1 MSRHA
6 KRGIIILLLK
16 LKSYKFIC
24 QNSLTEMYVL
34 IAACVKKP
42 NLRAKGITKPSD
54 IAMFER
60 CLERCRDCG
69 IETLFLPC
77 PETIYLGADRL
88 PGSFLERLNTKEFS
102 EILDGIEKDLRA
114 EFARRGEMPACIIGV
129 DSSPSCGVNTTYVS
143 DVKERGRGAFL
154 KRFSDIPAYDVSE
167 FSMYK
172 IYLAAP
178 LFSEAEREFNAK
190 IAGILR
196 EKKYAVHLP
205 QEVGDDSS
213 TRAEAETGRIF
224 EYNLKALDE
233 CDIVVAVVDGADAD
247 SGTAW
252 EIGYAYAVKKRVILL
267 RTDFRRV
274 GRSEAVNLMLEESG
288 EVVGS
293 VEELVG
299 VLGVTL

>member
-1 MSRHA
+1 
-6 KRGIIILLLK
+6 
-16 LKSYKFIC
+16 
-24 QNSLTEMYVL
+24 MYVL
-34 IAACVKKP
+34 IAACVKNP

-213 TRAEAETGRIF
+213 TRDEAETGRIF

-252 EIGYAYAVKKRVILL
+252 EIGYAYAVKKRIILL

-293 VEELVG
+293 VGELVR
-299 VLGVTL
+299 VLGVRG

>member
-1 MSRHA
+1 
-6 KRGIIILLLK
+6 
-16 LKSYKFIC
+16 
-24 QNSLTEMYVL
+24 MYVL
-34 IAACVKKP
+34 IAACVKSP

-213 TRAEAETGRIF
+213 TRDETETGRIF

-293 VEELVG
+293 VGELVR
-299 VLGVTL
+299 VLGVRG

>member
-1 MSRHA
+1 
-6 KRGIIILLLK
+6 
-16 LKSYKFIC
+16 
-24 QNSLTEMYVL
+24 MYVL
-34 IAACVKKP
+34 IAACVKNP
-42 NLRAKGITKPSD
+42 NLRVKGITKPSD

-213 TRAEAETGRIF
+213 TRDETETGRIF

-293 VEELVG
+293 VGELVR
-299 VLGVTL
+299 VLGVRG

>member
-1 MSRHA
+1 
-6 KRGIIILLLK
+6 
-16 LKSYKFIC
+16 
-24 QNSLTEMYVL
+24 MYVL
-34 IAACVKKP
+34 IAACVKNP

-54 IAMFER
+54 IVMFER

-88 PGSFLERLNTKEFS
+88 PGSYLERLNTKEFS

-196 EKKYAVHLP
+196 EKKYVVHLP

-213 TRAEAETGRIF
+213 TRDEAETGRIF

-252 EIGYAYAVKKRVILL
+252 EIGYAYAMKKRVILL

-288 EVVGS
+288 EVIGS
-293 VEELVG
+293 VEELVR

>member
-1 MSRHA
+1 
-6 KRGIIILLLK
+6 
-16 LKSYKFIC
+16 
-24 QNSLTEMYVL
+24 MYVL
-34 IAACVKKP
+34 IAACVKNP

-102 EILDGIEKDLRA
+102 EILDGIERDLRA
-114 EFARRGEMPACIIGV
+114 EFARRGEMPVCIIGV
-129 DSSPSCGVNTTYVS
+129 DSSPSCGVNTVYIS

-213 TRAEAETGRIF
+213 TRDEAETGRIF

-252 EIGYAYAVKKRVILL
+252 EIGYAYAMKKRVILL

-293 VEELVG
+293 VGELVR
-299 VLGVTL
+299 VLGVRG

>member
-1 MSRHA
+1 
-6 KRGIIILLLK
+6 
-16 LKSYKFIC
+16 
-24 QNSLTEMYVL
+24 MYVL
-34 IAACVKKP
+34 IAACVKNP

-196 EKKYAVHLP
+196 EKKYVVHLP

-213 TRAEAETGRIF
+213 TRDEAETGRIF

>member
-1 MSRHA
+1 
-6 KRGIIILLLK
+6 
-16 LKSYKFIC
+16 
-24 QNSLTEMYVL
+24 MYVL
-34 IAACVKKP
+34 IAACVKNP

-213 TRAEAETGRIF
+213 TRDEAETGRIF

-288 EVVGS
+288 EVIGS
-293 VEELVG
+293 VEELVR

>member
-1 MSRHA
+1 
-6 KRGIIILLLK
+6 
-16 LKSYKFIC
+16 
-24 QNSLTEMYVL
+24 MYVL
-34 IAACVKKP
+34 IAACVKNP

-196 EKKYAVHLP
+196 EKKYVVHLP

-213 TRAEAETGRIF
+213 TRDEAETGRIF

-293 VEELVG
+293 VGELVR

>member
-1 MSRHA
+1 
-6 KRGIIILLLK
+6 
-16 LKSYKFIC
+16 
-24 QNSLTEMYVL
+24 MYVL
-34 IAACVKKP
+34 IAACVKNP

-213 TRAEAETGRIF
+213 TRDEAETGRIF

-293 VEELVG
+293 VGELVR
-299 VLGVTL
+299 VLDSPF

>member
-34 IAACVKKP
+34 IAACVKNP

-196 EKKYAVHLP
+196 EKKYVVHLP

-213 TRAEAETGRIF
+213 TRDEAETGRIF

-293 VEELVG
+293 VGELVR

>member
-1 MSRHA
+1 
-6 KRGIIILLLK
+6 
-16 LKSYKFIC
+16 
-24 QNSLTEMYVL
+24 MYVL
-34 IAACVKKP
+34 IAACVKNP

-102 EILDGIEKDLRA
+102 EILDGIDKDLRA

-196 EKKYAVHLP
+196 EKKYVVHLP

-213 TRAEAETGRIF
+213 TRDEAETGRIF

-293 VEELVG
+293 VEELVR

>member
-1 MSRHA
+1 
-6 KRGIIILLLK
+6 
-16 LKSYKFIC
+16 
-24 QNSLTEMYVL
+24 MYVL
-34 IAACVKKP
+34 IAACVKNP

-102 EILDGIEKDLRA
+102 EILDGIEKDLRS

-196 EKKYAVHLP
+196 EKKYVVHLP

-213 TRAEAETGRIF
+213 TRDEAETGRIF

-293 VEELVG
+293 VGELVR

>member
-1 MSRHA
+1 
-6 KRGIIILLLK
+6 
-16 LKSYKFIC
+16 
-24 QNSLTEMYVL
+24 MYVL
-34 IAACVKKP
+34 IAACVKNP

-213 TRAEAETGRIF
+213 TRDEAETGRIF

-252 EIGYAYAVKKRVILL
+252 EIGYAYAVKKRIILL

-288 EVVGS
+288 EVIGS
-293 VEELVG
+293 VGELVR
-299 VLGVTL
+299 VLGVRG

>member
-1 MSRHA
+1 
-6 KRGIIILLLK
+6 
-16 LKSYKFIC
+16 
-24 QNSLTEMYVL
+24 MYVL
-34 IAACVKKP
+34 IAACVKNP

-102 EILDGIEKDLRA
+102 EILDGIEKDLRS

-196 EKKYAVHLP
+196 EKKYVVHLP

-213 TRAEAETGRIF
+213 TRDEAETGRIF

-293 VEELVG
+293 VGELVR
-299 VLGVTL
+299 VLDSPF

>member
-1 MSRHA
+1 
-6 KRGIIILLLK
+6 
-16 LKSYKFIC
+16 
-24 QNSLTEMYVL
+24 MYVL
-34 IAACVKKP
+34 IAACVKNP

-88 PGSFLERLNTKEFS
+88 PGSFLERLNTNEFS

-213 TRAEAETGRIF
+213 TRDEAETERIF

-252 EIGYAYAVKKRVILL
+252 EIGYAYAVKKRIILL

-293 VEELVG
+293 VEELVR

>member
-1 MSRHA
+1 
-6 KRGIIILLLK
+6 
-16 LKSYKFIC
+16 
-24 QNSLTEMYVL
+24 MYVL
-34 IAACVKKP
+34 IAACVKNP

-102 EILDGIEKDLRA
+102 EILDGIEMDLRA

-196 EKKYAVHLP
+196 EKKYVVHLP

-213 TRAEAETGRIF
+213 TRDEAETGRIF

-252 EIGYAYAVKKRVILL
+252 EIGYAYAVKKRIILL

-293 VEELVG
+293 VGELVR

>member
-1 MSRHA
+1 
-6 KRGIIILLLK
+6 
-16 LKSYKFIC
+16 
-24 QNSLTEMYVL
+24 MYVL
-34 IAACVKKP
+34 IAACVKNP

-154 KRFSDIPAYDVSE
+154 KRFSDIPAYNVSE

-213 TRAEAETGRIF
+213 TRDEAETGRIF

-252 EIGYAYAVKKRVILL
+252 EIGYAYAVKKRIILL

-293 VEELVG
+293 VGELVR
-299 VLGVTL
+299 VLDSPF

>member
-1 MSRHA
+1 
-6 KRGIIILLLK
+6 
-16 LKSYKFIC
+16 
-24 QNSLTEMYVL
+24 MYVL
-34 IAACVKKP
+34 IAACVKNP

-88 PGSFLERLNTKEFS
+88 PGSYLERLNTKEFS
-102 EILDGIEKDLRA
+102 EILDGIDKDLRA

-196 EKKYAVHLP
+196 EKKYVVHLP

-213 TRAEAETGRIF
+213 TRDEAETGRIF

-252 EIGYAYAVKKRVILL
+252 EIGYAYAMKKRVILL

-288 EVVGS
+288 EVIGS
-293 VEELVG
+293 VEELVR

>member
-1 MSRHA
+1 
-6 KRGIIILLLK
+6 
-16 LKSYKFIC
+16 
-24 QNSLTEMYVL
+24 MYVL
-34 IAACVKKP
+34 IAACVKNP

-213 TRAEAETGRIF
+213 TRDEAETGRIF

-293 VEELVG
+293 VGELVR
-299 VLGVTL
+299 VLGVRG

>member
-1 MSRHA
+1 
-6 KRGIIILLLK
+6 
-16 LKSYKFIC
+16 
-24 QNSLTEMYVL
+24 MYVL
-34 IAACVKKP
+34 IAACVKNP

-196 EKKYAVHLP
+196 EKKYVVHLP

-213 TRAEAETGRIF
+213 TRDEAETGRIF

-252 EIGYAYAVKKRVILL
+252 EIGYAYAVKKRIILL

-293 VEELVG
+293 VEELVR

>member
-1 MSRHA
+1 
-6 KRGIIILLLK
+6 
-16 LKSYKFIC
+16 
-24 QNSLTEMYVL
+24 MYVL
-34 IAACVKKP
+34 IAACVKNP

-213 TRAEAETGRIF
+213 TRDEAETGRIF

-252 EIGYAYAVKKRVILL
+252 EIGYAYAVKKRIILL

-293 VEELVG
+293 VGELVR

>member
-1 MSRHA
+1 
-6 KRGIIILLLK
+6 
-16 LKSYKFIC
+16 
-24 QNSLTEMYVL
+24 MYVL
-34 IAACVKKP
+34 IAACVKNP

-196 EKKYAVHLP
+196 EKKYVVHLP

-213 TRAEAETGRIF
+213 TRDEAETGRIF

-252 EIGYAYAVKKRVILL
+252 EIGYAYAVKKRIILL

-293 VEELVG
+293 VGELVR
-299 VLGVTL
+299 VLGVRG